1 MSILIGDNMTV
12 NWDNIT
18 VTDNSPEIPDF
29 ALEFELHDGWDS
41 ENRGTSTLVSTQVP
55 DSERLKYDE
64 TDGEDD
70 DIFLD
75 DSGDFEYNGEDDDDW
90 IDPTD
95 DDLIAIENGEITWIN

>member
-1 MSILIGDNMTV
+1 MTV

-29 ALEFELHDGWDS
+29 DLEFDLHEGWDS
-41 ENRGTSTLVSTQVP
+41 ENRGTSTLVSTQVLDP
-55 DSERLKYDE
+55 ERLKYDE
-64 TDGEDD
+64 SDGEDD

-75 DSGDFEYNGEDDDDW
+75 DSGDFEYNGEDEDDW

-95 DDLIAIENGEITWIN
+95 DDLIAIETGEITWVN

>member
-1 MSILIGDNMTV
+1 MTV

-29 ALEFELHDGWDS
+29 DLEFDLHEGWDS
-41 ENRGTSTLVSTQVP
+41 ENRGTSTLVSTQVLDP
-55 DSERLKYDE
+55 ERLKYDE
-64 TDGEDD
+64 SDGEDD

-75 DSGDFEYNGEDDDDW
+75 DSGDFEYNGEDEDDW

-95 DDLIAIENGEITWIN
+95 DDLIAIETGEISWVN

>member
-1 MSILIGDNMTV
+1 MTV

-29 ALEFELHDGWDS
+29 DLEFDLHEGWDS
-41 ENRGTSTLVSTQVP
+41 ENRGTITLVSTQVLDP
-55 DSERLKYDE
+55 ERLKYDE

-95 DDLIAIENGEITWIN
+95 DDLIAIETGEITWVN